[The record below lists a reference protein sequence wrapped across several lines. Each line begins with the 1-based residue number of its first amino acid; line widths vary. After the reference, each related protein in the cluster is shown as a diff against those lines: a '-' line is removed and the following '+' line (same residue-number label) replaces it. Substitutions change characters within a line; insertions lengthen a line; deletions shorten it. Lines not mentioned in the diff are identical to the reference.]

1 MKSEILDWHHYDYIP
16 ARPDDYDA
24 IRQRRIDAIRAIHK
38 SMRVMI
44 APAPHRYEYQ
54 FLRDQIK
61 RDADKAN
68 QQQLKAAYAAN
79 LPF

>member
-24 IRQRRIDAIRAIHK
+24 IRQRRIDAIRKAARGDIWARK
-38 SMRVMI
+38 SMR
-44 APAPHRYEYQ
+44 EEFN
-54 FLRDQIK
+54 FLQGQIK
-61 RDADKAN
+61 RDAAFAN